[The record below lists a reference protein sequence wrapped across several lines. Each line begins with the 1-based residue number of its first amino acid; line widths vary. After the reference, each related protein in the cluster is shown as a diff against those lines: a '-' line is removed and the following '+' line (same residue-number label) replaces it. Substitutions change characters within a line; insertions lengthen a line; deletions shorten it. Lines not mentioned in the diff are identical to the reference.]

1 MPNGRI
7 SICTDSLLNPSHFQ
21 CHTFC
26 LHSNRKFGLSTQMTF
41 INSIVFLSDWLTV
54 SWKTIR
60 QNNRSIFKRIFFHQK
75 VKTIQLKPIRK
86 WPWYS
91 FENAEREKKKNIGL
105 EMFQKNNRKTMEFLL
120 NLTWRNIYKVSYN
133 SIRHKPCWTASNGC
147 LEWNKRLQ

>member
-60 QNNRSIFKRIFFHQK
+60 QNNRSIFKRFFFSIKKSKQSNWS
-75 VKTIQLKPIRK
+75 R
-86 WPWYS
+86 
-91 FENAEREKKKNIGL
+91 FENDLDIHLKMQKERKKNIGL
-105 EMFQKNNRKTMEFLL
+105 EMFQKNNRITMEFLL

-133 SIRHKPCWTASNGC
+133 SIRHKPCWTVSNGC